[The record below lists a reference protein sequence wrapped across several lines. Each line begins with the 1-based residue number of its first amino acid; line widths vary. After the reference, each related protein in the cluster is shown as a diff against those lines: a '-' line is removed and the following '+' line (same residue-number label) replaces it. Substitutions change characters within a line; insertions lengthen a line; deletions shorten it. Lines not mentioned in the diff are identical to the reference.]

1 LGYLSKNLDPLAHR
15 QAHRGDEGTHSE
27 HRTCNL
33 HRSGCNDREGCSLNL
48 EGPRCK
54 VFRSN
59 VCDVCFLKRFRAP
72 NNVVKYNGKTNHN
85 VWLED
90 YHPTCMAG
98 GVDDD
103 LFII

>member
-1 LGYLSKNLDPLAHR
+1 
-15 QAHRGDEGTHSE
+15 
-27 HRTCNL
+27 
-33 HRSGCNDREGCSLNL
+33 
-48 EGPRCK
+48 
-54 VFRSN
+54 